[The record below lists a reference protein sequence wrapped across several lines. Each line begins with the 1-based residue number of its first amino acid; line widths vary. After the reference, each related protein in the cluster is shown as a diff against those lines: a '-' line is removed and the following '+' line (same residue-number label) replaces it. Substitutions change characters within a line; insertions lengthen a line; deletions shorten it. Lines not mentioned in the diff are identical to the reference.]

1 MQKYYPGLKWNENMC
16 MLIVAFFQKIF
27 LDETDDV
34 GFHGNTVIFASKARI
49 DLITS

>member
-1 MQKYYPGLKWNENMC
+1 MS
-16 MLIVAFFQKIF
+16 IVAFFQKIF

-34 GFHGNTVIFASKARI
+34 GFHGNNVIIASKARI